1 MKLIL
6 GAFLID
12 LSIGNLLFKKRNDQ
26 TFLSKGK
33 KGSKGVA
40 SNHQAISLEKS
51 NIQIKVM
58 SLRKRAC

>member
-26 TFLSKGK
+26 TFLSNKWAF
-33 KGSKGVA
+33 VRF
-40 SNHQAISLEKS
+40 H
-51 NIQIKVM
+51 
-58 SLRKRAC
+58 C

>member
-26 TFLSKGK
+26 TFLSKNGHLLDSIVK
-33 KGSKGVA
+33 ERKDQKG
-40 SNHQAISLEKS
+40 
-51 NIQIKVM
+51 
-58 SLRKRAC
+58 